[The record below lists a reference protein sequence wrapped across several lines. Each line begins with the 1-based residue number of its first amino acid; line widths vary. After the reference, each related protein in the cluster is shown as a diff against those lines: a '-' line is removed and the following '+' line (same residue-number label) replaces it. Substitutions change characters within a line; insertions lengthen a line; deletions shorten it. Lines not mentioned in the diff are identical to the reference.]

1 MGAWGWE
8 WEEDISFEV
17 SRGIFLGDGNISYLG
32 DEVLKNLPA
41 NTGDVGDPGSNPWVR
56 KIAWN
61 RKWQPIPVF
70 LPGKF
75 HEQRSLVGYTSW
87 SRKELD
93 MTEQLNTHT
102 QVFSIF
108 CIYHLTNYCLEY
120 LSSLWVQLYFL
131 KFEKK
136 ILLQ

>member
-75 HEQRSLVGYTSW
+75 HEQRRPAGYSPW
-87 SRKELD
+87 GHEELD
-93 MTEQLNTHT
+93 TTEHMSVHTCTHT
-102 QVFSIF
+102 HTHTHTLNCMFRMDTLLVHENDFS
-108 CIYHLTNYCLEY
+108 
-120 LSSLWVQLYFL
+120 VKQL
-131 KFEKK
+131 K
-136 ILLQ
+136 